1 MKLQARFHRVA
12 QRVVLGT
19 RRKASPGGGDGT
31 RKAQGYGSGTYE
43 LATDDQEE
51 GCSLRLVG
59 VK

>member
-1 MKLQARFHRVA
+1 MKLQASFHRVA

-19 RRKASPGGGDGT
+19 RRKVSPGRGDGMG
-31 RKAQGYGSGTYE
+31 KAQGCGSGTYE
-43 LATDDQEE
+43 LAADDQEE